1 MVMTGLL
8 IMSRAR
14 SSGINI
20 SVVPAMLTISLSVIM
35 PRRKLFSVL
44 VITTIPILFW
54 SLLLPAI
61 EISTKVGMGS
71 MVGVPAFASLV
82 ANLQMTIF
90 SLKFE
95 VSCLHL
101 PTISIQQGR
110 MQSLALQISRTN
122 KPAIEAPEPKLIPLS
137 IVTLNKFKEYLERPK
152 KKRREPKVH
161 RQSGDVA
168 NNCCKWT

>member
-35 PRRKLFSVL
+35 PRGKLFSVL
-44 VITTIPILFW
+44 VITTLPILFW

-71 MVGVPAFASLV
+71 MAWVPAFASLV

-101 PTISIQQGR
+101 PTIIYSTRKDAVACI
-110 MQSLALQISRTN
+110 ADISH
-122 KPAIEAPEPKLIPLS
+122 KQAC
-137 IVTLNKFKEYLERPK
+137 
-152 KKRREPKVH
+152 
-161 RQSGDVA
+161 
-168 NNCCKWT
+168 NCGPGTKIDSSQHSNA

>member
-1 MVMTGLL
+1 MTALGADLVFL
-8 IMSRAR
+8 VRTVDKRTMDIMLGFAAGVTVAGS
-14 SSGINI
+14 
-20 SVVPAMLTISLSVIM
+20 
-35 PRRKLFSVL
+35 
-44 VITTIPILFW
+44 FW

-71 MVGVPAFASLV
+71 MAGVPAFASLV

-137 IVTLNKFKEYLERPK
+137 IVTLNKCKEYLERPK
-152 KKRREPKVH
+152 KKRREPKVP
-161 RQSGDVA
+161 SS
-168 NNCCKWT
+168 KWRCR